1 VRHQQG
7 IELLP
12 DEVRRLA
19 AQRDPCTPQM
29 SLEFVDSCEGSHF
42 VRVFFAGAAAL
53 RFDPESTGE
62 MVAAIEAVACDNEF
76 RARAAVAGPEQA
88 RKFDWLEAA
97 RATLRAMS
105 I

>member
-1 VRHQQG
+1 
-7 IELLP
+7 
-12 DEVRRLA
+12 
-19 AQRDPCTPQM
+19 M
-29 SLEFVDSCEGSHF
+29 
-42 VRVFFAGAAAL
+42 

-62 MVAAIEAVACDNEF
+62 MVAAIEAVACDDEF

-105 I
+105 NSEGAVAPTRREADGRVCSRFRVWHGAITRIW

>member
-1 VRHQQG
+1 
-7 IELLP
+7 
-12 DEVRRLA
+12 
-19 AQRDPCTPQM
+19 M
-29 SLEFVDSCEGSHF
+29 
-42 VRVFFAGAAAL
+42 

-62 MVAAIEAVACDNEF
+62 TAAAMEAVACDGEF

-97 RATLRAMS
+97 RATLRALS